1 MHNELTDLLPPERQS
16 ALLHDYYFRL
26 SVIFALLVSILV
38 LISAT
43 LLLPTYVFLAKS
55 AGTKEARLAS
65 IESALSSADEKE
77 LSARLAALTRDAAA
91 LNALA
96 DIPSASGIFRTV
108 LAVSRPGITLSGFA
122 YTPAGDK
129 APRVL
134 ILSGAAATRDALR
147 SYQLA
152 LQGAS
157 FALSATLPVSAYA
170 KDTDIAFAITVTLA
184 P

>member
-1 MHNELTDLLPPERQS
+1 MHNELTNLLPLERQG
-16 ALLHDYYFRL
+16 AFLRNYFLRL
-26 SVIFALLVSILV
+26 SVIFALLVSALV
-38 LISAT
+38 FISAV

-55 AGTKEARLAS
+55 AGTKEAHLTN

-77 LSARLAALTRDAAA
+77 LSARLTALTRDAAA

-96 DIPSASGIFRTV
+96 DVPSASGIFRTV
-108 LAVSRPGITLSGFA
+108 LAVPRPGITLSGFA
-122 YTPAGDK
+122 YAPAGDK

-134 ILSGAAATRDALR
+134 TFSGVAATRDALR

-152 LQGAS
+152 LQGAP

>member
-1 MHNELTDLLPPERQS
+1 MKRNSR
-16 ALLHDYYFRL
+16 R
-26 SVIFALLVSILV
+26 
-38 LISAT
+38 
-43 LLLPTYVFLAKS
+43 
-55 AGTKEARLAS
+55 AS
-65 IESALSSADEKE
+65 P
-77 LSARLAALTRDAAA
+77 TRDAAA